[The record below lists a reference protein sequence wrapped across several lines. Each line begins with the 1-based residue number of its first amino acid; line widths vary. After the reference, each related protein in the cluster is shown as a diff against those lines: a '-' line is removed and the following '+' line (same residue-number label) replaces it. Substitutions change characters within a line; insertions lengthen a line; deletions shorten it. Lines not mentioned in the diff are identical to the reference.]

1 MRIVILGAGVGGQ
14 VVANELRRWLPDEH
28 RVTLIERD
36 ARHAFAPS
44 FLWVMTGDRRPA
56 QVTRDVR
63 ELVRPGVEV
72 LVGEIRAIDVANHRV
87 EFDADAVAYDYL
99 VVALGAELAP
109 DAIPG
114 LAAGA
119 HTFYTLEGATRLRA
133 TLDQVNAGTVAVVV
147 SALPYKCPGARM
159 RGPCSSPIFSAS
171 AERA

>member
-14 VVANELRRWLPDEH
+14 VAANELRRSLPVEH

-72 LVGEIRAIDVANHRV
+72 PASPDCHIR
-87 EFDADAVAYDYL
+87 
-99 VVALGAELAP
+99 
-109 DAIPG
+109 
-114 LAAGA
+114 
-119 HTFYTLEGATRLRA
+119 
-133 TLDQVNAGTVAVVV
+133 VN
-147 SALPYKCPGARM
+147 
-159 RGPCSSPIFSAS
+159 CSP
-171 AERA
+171 RDGR